1 MIFIEEI
8 NKPKL
13 FISMKTLLNKKINEW
28 TVIDDANVYDK
39 KLHGFKIKC
48 KCSCGDI
55 HMINK
60 YNLLNNKT
68 TKCRKCIGISHK
80 GIGNPNFKGHEELPG
95 RLYNRIKRR
104 AKKQGFDFSISQK
117 FLYDLFLKQ
126 NKKCKLTD
134 ICISF
139 DNNTASL
146 DRVNSNLGYTPNN
159 VMWVCKD
166 INIMKNG
173 YDLGYF
179 VSMCKLVNK
188 LYKNKDVVIKK
199 NFNFGTH

>member
-1 MIFIEEI
+1 
-8 NKPKL
+8 
-13 FISMKTLLNKKINEW
+13 MKTLLKSQKINEW
-28 TVIDDANVYDK
+28 TVIDNKPVYDK
-39 KLHGFKIKC
+39 KLHAVRVQC
-48 KCSCGDI
+48 KCSCGDVY
-55 HMINK
+55 MVNK

-80 GIGNPNFKGHEELPG
+80 GEYNPYFRGYKELPG
-95 RLYNRIKRR
+95 SLYSRIKRR
-104 AKKQGFDFSISQK
+104 AKKGGIDFSVSQS

-126 NKKCKLTD
+126 KRKCKLTD
-134 ICISF
+134 IDISF
-139 DNNTASL
+139 ENNTASL
-146 DRVNSNLGYTPNN
+146 DRINSSLGYTEDN
-159 VMWVCKD
+159 VMWVFKD

-188 LYKNKDVVIKK
+188 LYKNKDVVINN